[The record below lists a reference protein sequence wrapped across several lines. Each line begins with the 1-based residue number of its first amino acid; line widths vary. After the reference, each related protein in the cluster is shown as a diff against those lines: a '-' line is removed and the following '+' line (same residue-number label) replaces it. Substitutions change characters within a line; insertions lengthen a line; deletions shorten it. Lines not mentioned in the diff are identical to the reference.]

1 MKDSKYEIVES
12 IYGNWIRRPNGTG
25 MDGVSKHTVDELN
38 YLLAEI
44 EHLKEIVMTI
54 TKGKLPCN
62 PDHNGECLV
71 CDCWLS
77 DCPFLNK
84 ENNS

>member
-1 MKDSKYEIVES
+1 MKDLKYELVES
-12 IYGNWIRRPNGTG
+12 IYGDWIFRPNGTG
-25 MDGVSKHTVDELN
+25 MDSSSKDIVDELN

-44 EHLKEIVMTI
+44 EHLKEIAMTI

-71 CDCWLS
+71 CDAWLS
-77 DCPFLNK
+77 DCPFS
-84 ENNS
+84 EQNND

>member
-1 MKDSKYEIVES
+1 
-12 IYGNWIRRPNGTG
+12 
-25 MDGVSKHTVDELN
+25 MDGVSKHTVNELN

-44 EHLKEIVMTI
+44 EHLKEIVMAI

-77 DCPFLNK
+77 DCPFNK
-84 ENNS
+84 KDE